1 MEALFAHPCGLW
13 KSNTQEVWTGD
24 IAREPRD
31 LLGGEGYN
39 SDAFCSEVQ
48 CFSGKEV
55 ALTEINDQEKIPES
69 CERKFTLRMRASEQR
84 IGT

>member
-1 MEALFAHPCGLW
+1 MPILVGCGNQILRRCGRGTLQG
-13 KSNTQEVWTGD
+13 SQGISLE
-24 IAREPRD
+24 ERD
-31 LLGGEGYN
+31 YN

-55 ALTEINDQEKIPES
+55 ALTETNDQEKIPES